1 MNIFVGCSSRDVTD
15 NVKWSRYCTATLEVT
30 KFITAHKHTLV
41 FGGCARGLMGLMYKC
56 MLLNKANII
65 VAIPQAYIN
74 DAEELFYSNLFDFNI
89 VSERKD
95 WIFKNTSMHIFLPG
109 GIGTIDEL
117 FSSIEAKRCGEHNSP
132 IIIINEQ
139 GYFNDVLHVLARV
152 YDEGFADEKDA
163 KLYTVVNSTDEIVP
177 TLEKSLS

>member
-41 FGGCARGLMGLMYKC
+41 FGGCAKGLMGLMYKC

-74 DAEELFYSNLFDFNI
+74 DAEELFYSNLFDFN
-89 VSERKD
+89 
-95 WIFKNTSMHIFLPG
+95 
-109 GIGTIDEL
+109 
-117 FSSIEAKRCGEHNSP
+117 
-132 IIIINEQ
+132 
-139 GYFNDVLHVLARV
+139 
-152 YDEGFADEKDA
+152 
-163 KLYTVVNSTDEIVP
+163 TVVSARIGFSKILPCIFFCLVASEQLT
-177 TLEKSLS
+177 SFFQA

>member
-56 MLLNKANII
+56 ILLNKANII

-74 DAEELFYSNLFDFNI
+74 DAEELFYSNLFDFNT

-132 IIIINEQ
+132 
-139 GYFNDVLHVLARV
+139 
-152 YDEGFADEKDA
+152 
-163 KLYTVVNSTDEIVP
+163 
-177 TLEKSLS
+177 SLSSTSKVTLMTFYTFLHEFMMKALQMKKTPNCIPW

>member
-1 MNIFVGCSSRDVTD
+1 MMNIFVGCSSRDVTD

-56 MLLNKANII
+56 ILLNKANII

-74 DAEELFYSNLFDFNI
+74 DAEELFYSNLFDFNT

-95 WIFKNTSMHIFLPG
+95 WIFKNTSKIVFFG
-109 GIGTIDEL
+109 KRQFRTVACK
-117 FSSIEAKRCGEHNSP
+117 SEAYCHVSTALRQSKCKF
-132 IIIINEQ
+132 II
-139 GYFNDVLHVLARV
+139 
-152 YDEGFADEKDA
+152 
-163 KLYTVVNSTDEIVP
+163 T
-177 TLEKSLS
+177 

>member
-1 MNIFVGCSSRDVTD
+1 MPKSFS
-15 NVKWSRYCTATLEVT
+15 TA
-30 KFITAHKHTLV
+30 I
-41 FGGCARGLMGLMYKC
+41 
-56 MLLNKANII
+56 
-65 VAIPQAYIN
+65 
-74 DAEELFYSNLFDFNI
+74 LFDFNT

>member
-65 VAIPQAYIN
+65 VAIPQAYIA
-74 DAEELFYSNLFDFNI
+74 DAEELFY
-89 VSERKD
+89 
-95 WIFKNTSMHIFLPG
+95 
-109 GIGTIDEL
+109 
-117 FSSIEAKRCGEHNSP
+117 SIEAKRCGEHNSP

>member
-1 MNIFVGCSSRDVTD
+1 MNVFVGCSSRNVTD

-30 KFITAHKHTLV
+30 KFIIAHKLTLV
-41 FGGCARGLMGLMYKC
+41 FGGCIRGLMGLMYKC
-56 MLLNKANII
+56 LLLNKANIT

-74 DAEELFYSNLFDFNI
+74 DAEELFYSNLYAFNT

-95 WIFKNTSMHIFLPG
+95 WIFNNTSMHIFLPG

-152 YDEGFADEKDA
+152 YDEGFADEKNA
-163 KLYTVVNSTDEIVP
+163 KLYTVVNSTCEIVP
-177 TLEKSLS
+177 TLEKFLA

>member
-74 DAEELFYSNLFDFNI
+74 DAEELFYSNLFDFNT

-95 WIFKNTSMHIFLPG
+95 WIFKNTSL
-109 GIGTIDEL
+109 
-117 FSSIEAKRCGEHNSP
+117 
-132 IIIINEQ
+132 
-139 GYFNDVLHVLARV
+139 
-152 YDEGFADEKDA
+152 
-163 KLYTVVNSTDEIVP
+163 
-177 TLEKSLS
+177 

>member
-65 VAIPQAYIN
+65 VAIPRHTLMMPKSFSTAICLTSTLLVSARIGFSKILPCIFFCLVASEQLTSFFQA
-74 DAEELFYSNLFDFNI
+74 
-89 VSERKD
+89 
-95 WIFKNTSMHIFLPG
+95 
-109 GIGTIDEL
+109 
-117 FSSIEAKRCGEHNSP
+117 
-132 IIIINEQ
+132 
-139 GYFNDVLHVLARV
+139 
-152 YDEGFADEKDA
+152 
-163 KLYTVVNSTDEIVP
+163 
-177 TLEKSLS
+177 

>member
-56 MLLNKANII
+56 ILLNKANII

-74 DAEELFYSNLFDFNI
+74 DAEELFYSN
-89 VSERKD
+89 
-95 WIFKNTSMHIFLPG
+95 
-109 GIGTIDEL
+109 
-117 FSSIEAKRCGEHNSP
+117 
-132 IIIINEQ
+132 
-139 GYFNDVLHVLARV
+139 
-152 YDEGFADEKDA
+152 
-163 KLYTVVNSTDEIVP
+163 
-177 TLEKSLS
+177 